1 MTLPTDIFPLTVV
14 GTVAGL
20 IGFGGAIGGALFGL
34 VAGYML
40 GHGFT
45 YATLFL
51 LVGTFHLIGF
61 LAILFFAGRIQP
73 LSAIDLQHIES
84 AA

>member
-1 MTLPTDIFPLTVV
+1 MTLPTDIFPLTMV

-20 IGFGGAIGGALFGL
+20 IGFGGAIGGAIFGL
-34 VAGYML
+34 VAGYLL

-45 YATLFL
+45 YATLFV
-51 LVGTFHLIGF
+51 LVGSFHLIGF
-61 LAILFFAGRIQP
+61 LAIAFFAGPIQP
-73 LSAIDLQHIES
+73 LRPIELQHLEG